1 MVAWVW
7 FVEYR
12 TRQNETMNTMTGK
25 TVLVTG
31 ATNGIGFITARELA
45 KMDATVLM
53 VARDETKGRA
63 KLEEIR
69 KVVPHAKLELLL
81 ADLSSMASIRQLA
94 TNVITKYSSL
104 DVLVNNAGAFYSE
117 RRVSKDGLEL
127 TFALNHI
134 GYFLLTNLLL
144 DTLKRSKNARIV
156 SVSSG
161 AHFGAKIN
169 FDDLQL
175 EQKFSGW
182 NAYCTSKLMN
192 VLFTKELSRKL
203 EGTGVT
209 ANCLHPG
216 FVNTGFAGEA
226 KDFIGR
232 ALNFVKNFAAITPEK
247 GAETMIYLSSSQD
260 VANMT
265 GEYFEK
271 EKIAKVN
278 PIALDS
284 SIAKRLWDVSEKL
297 TAG

>member
-1 MVAWVW
+1 MDS
-7 FVEYR
+7 
-12 TRQNETMNTMTGK
+12 MTGK

-31 ATNGIGFITARELA
+31 ATNGIGFITALELA
-45 KMDATVLM
+45 KMDAVVLM
-53 VARDETKGRA
+53 VARDEKKGRA

-69 KVVPHAKLELLL
+69 KTVPNAKLELLL

-94 TNVITKYSSL
+94 TNITAKYSSL
-104 DVLVNNAGAFYSE
+104 DVLVNNAGAFYSD
-117 RRVSKDGLEL
+117 RRVSKDGFEM

-144 DTLKRSKNARIV
+144 ETLKRGKNARIV

-161 AHFGAKIN
+161 AHLAAKIN

-182 NAYCTSKLMN
+182 AAYCTSKLMN
-192 VLFTKELSRKL
+192 VLFTKELSRRL
-203 EGTGVT
+203 AGTGVT

-216 FVNTGFAGEA
+216 FVNTGFAGDSS
-226 KDFIGR
+226 DFFGK
-232 ALNFVKNFAAITPEK
+232 ALNFVKNFLAITPEK

-260 VANMT
+260 VANVT

-271 EKIAKVN
+271 KKIAKVN

-297 TAG
+297 TANLK

>member
-1 MVAWVW
+1 MDS
-7 FVEYR
+7 
-12 TRQNETMNTMTGK
+12 MTGK

-45 KMDATVLM
+45 KMDAVVLM
-53 VARDETKGRA
+53 VARDEQKGRA

-69 KVVPHAKLELLL
+69 KAVPNAKLELLL

-94 TNVITKYSSL
+94 TNITAKYSSL
-104 DVLVNNAGAFYSE
+104 DVLVNNAGAFYSD
-117 RRVSKDGLEL
+117 RRVSKDGFEM

-144 DTLKRSKNARIV
+144 DTLKRGKNARIV

-161 AHFGAKIN
+161 AHLGAKIN

-182 NAYCTSKLMN
+182 AAYCTSKLMN
-192 VLFTKELSRKL
+192 VLFTKELARRL
-203 EGTGVT
+203 AGTGVT

-216 FVNTGFAGEA
+216 FVNTGFAGGSS
-226 KDFIGR
+226 DLMGR
-232 ALNFVKNFAAITPEK
+232 MLNFVKNFAAITPEK
-247 GAETMIYLSSSQD
+247 GAETMIYLSSSQE
-260 VANMT
+260 VANVT

-271 EKIAKVN
+271 KKIAKVN

-297 TAG
+297 TAV

>member
-1 MVAWVW
+1 
-7 FVEYR
+7 
-12 TRQNETMNTMTGK
+12 MNSMTGK

-53 VARDETKGRA
+53 VARDEQKGRA
-63 KLEEIR
+63 KIEEIR
-69 KVVPHAKLELLL
+69 QVVPHAKLELML

-94 TNVITKYSSL
+94 TNLTAKYSSL
-104 DVLVNNAGAFYSE
+104 DVLVNNAGAFYSD
-117 RRVSKDGLEL
+117 RRVSKDGLEM

-134 GYFLLTNLLL
+134 GYFLLTKLLL
-144 DTLKRSKNARIV
+144 ETLKHTKNARIV

-161 AHFGAKIN
+161 AHMSGKIN

-182 NAYCTSKLMN
+182 NAYCSSKLMN

-216 FVNTGFAGEA
+216 FVNTGFAGDA
-226 KDFIGR
+226 KDLFGR
-232 ALNFVKNFAAITPEK
+232 TLNFVKNFAAITPDK
-247 GAETMIYLSSSQD
+247 GAETMIYLSSSHE
-260 VANMT
+260 VANVT

-271 EKIAKVN
+271 KKVARVN
-278 PIALDS
+278 PIAEDS
-284 SIAKRLWDVSEKL
+284 SVAKKLWEVSEKL
-297 TAG
+297 VAN

>member
-1 MVAWVW
+1 MDS
-7 FVEYR
+7 
-12 TRQNETMNTMTGK
+12 MTGK

-53 VARDETKGRA
+53 VARDEKKGRA

-69 KVVPHAKLELLL
+69 KTVPNAKLELLL
-81 ADLSSMASIRQLA
+81 ADLSSMASIRQLG
-94 TNVITKYSSL
+94 TNITAKYPSL
-104 DVLVNNAGAFYSE
+104 DVLVNNAGAFYSD
-117 RRVSKDGLEL
+117 RKVSKDGFEM

-144 DTLKRSKNARIV
+144 ETLKRGKNARIV

-161 AHFGAKIN
+161 AHLSGKIN

-175 EQKFSGW
+175 EHKFSGW
-182 NAYCTSKLMN
+182 NAYCASKLMN
-192 VLFTKELSRKL
+192 VLFTKELSRRL
-203 EGTGVT
+203 AGTGVT

-216 FVNTGFAGEA
+216 FVNTGFAGDSS
-226 KDFIGR
+226 DFFGK
-232 ALNFVKNFAAITPEK
+232 ALNFAKNFLAITPEK
-247 GAETMIYLSSSQD
+247 GAETMIYLSSSAE
-260 VANMT
+260 VANVT

-271 EKIAKVN
+271 KKIAKVN

-284 SIAKRLWDVSEKL
+284 SVAKRLWDISEKL
-297 TAG
+297 TAI

>member
-1 MVAWVW
+1 MDL
-7 FVEYR
+7 
-12 TRQNETMNTMTGK
+12 MTGK

-31 ATNGIGFITARELA
+31 ATNGIGFVTARELA
-45 KMDATVLM
+45 KMDAVVLM
-53 VARDETKGRA
+53 VARDEKKGRA

-69 KVVPHAKLELLL
+69 KTVPNAKLELLL

-94 TNVITKYSSL
+94 TNITAKYSSL
-104 DVLVNNAGAFYSE
+104 DVMVNNAGAFYSD
-117 RRVSKDGLEL
+117 RRVSKDGFEM

-144 DTLKRSKNARIV
+144 ETLKRGKNARIV

-161 AHFGAKIN
+161 AHLAAKIN
-169 FDDLQL
+169 FDDLQF

-182 NAYCTSKLMN
+182 AAYCTSKLMN
-192 VLFTKELSRKL
+192 VLFTKELSRRL
-203 EGTGVT
+203 AGTGVT

-216 FVNTGFAGEA
+216 FVNTGFAGDSS
-226 KDFIGR
+226 DFFGR

-247 GAETMIYLSSSQD
+247 GAETMIYLSSSTD

-271 EKIAKVN
+271 KKIAKVN

-284 SIAKRLWDVSEKL
+284 SVAKRLWDVSEKL
-297 TAG
+297 VGS